1 MAEFANRGTASASF
15 YITCDI
21 AETGVQADIG
31 GFQGVV
37 VGAGESIDLQ
47 FGWRG
52 GEAGTFSLNCEILT
66 PTQLVDDS
74 AFGGGTMTTGSVI
87 WSEPADE
94 EGLDILPILVALTIG
109 IGIVMIWAYRRAK
122 ESGLESFEDDD
133 LDEY

>member
-1 MAEFANRGTASASF
+1 
-15 YITCDI
+15 
-21 AETGVQADIG
+21 
-31 GFQGVV
+31 
-37 VGAGESIDLQ
+37 
-47 FGWRG
+47 
-52 GEAGTFSLNCEILT
+52 
-66 PTQLVDDS
+66 
-74 AFGGGTMTTGSVI
+74 MTTGSVI